1 MIWIRFGCLLG
12 FLAVCSG
19 AFGAHFLKKHLSEYS
34 LTIFNTAV
42 QYKMFHGLGLILLG
56 LSSYHADFKQNFIN
70 NSGICFLLGVF
81 LFSASLFIL
90 ALFPQQKWFSNKKFF
105 LYFFGGLLFLAGW
118 VFFGLAITK

>member
-70 NSGICFLLGVF
+70 NRS
-81 LFSASLFIL
+81 
-90 ALFPQQKWFSNKKFF
+90 
-105 LYFFGGLLFLAGW
+105 
-118 VFFGLAITK
+118 